1 MQPHGLVLRRVAL
14 SVLLLCSIVAIMVMG
29 STARADEETAGELV
43 GGTAARALENEL
55 QAEAEAIES
64 RDAKISI
71 YSKYVKVNGVSA
83 EIHDGEVFVPA
94 VAFAEAMDDCSVSF
108 GSGMLTIEAEGL
120 KFEAKVGDMYVVSNG
135 RYFFVENGVS
145 IREDGQIWLSLTTMA
160 KIFGCE
166 YTLDV
171 DSKSAYLTP
180 TGEYLEDGATYYN
193 AQDLYWLSRIINAE
207 SRGEPFMGQIAVGTV
222 VMNRVKSTIYPN
234 TVHGVVFDGAQFS
247 PAVSGSVNNAPLEQC
262 VTVAKIILEG
272 YRLSDKIMYFYAMP
286 ANSTYRNGFVNT
298 EEEIVIGNHYFY
310 TYYKR

>member
-14 SVLLLCSIVAIMVMG
+14 SVLFICSIVAIMVMG
-29 STARADEETAGELV
+29 STARADGGTAGEDV
-43 GGTAARALENEL
+43 GGISAQALENEL

-71 YSKYVKVNGVSA
+71 FSKYVKVNGVSA
-83 EIHDGEVFVPA
+83 EIHDGEVYVSA
-94 VAFAEAMDDCSVSF
+94 VSFAEAMDDCSVSF
-108 GSGMLTIEAEGL
+108 SSGVLSIEADGL
-120 KFEAKVGDMYVVSNG
+120 SFDAKVGEMYVRANG
-135 RYFFVENGVS
+135 RYFFVEGGVS
-145 IREDGQIWLSLTTMA
+145 IRDDGQIWLSLTTMA

-166 YTLDV
+166 YTLDEE
-171 DSKSAYLTP
+171 SKSAYLTP
-180 TGEYLEDGATYYN
+180 TGKYLEDGSTYYN

-222 VMNRVKSTIYPN
+222 VMNRVKSPIYPN

-262 VTVAKIILEG
+262 VIVAKIILEG
-272 YRLSDKIMYFYAMP
+272 YRLSDQILYFYAMP

-298 EEEIVIGNHYFY
+298 ETEIVIGNHYFY
-310 TYYKR
+310 SVYRR